1 MKIKNTANSL
11 KFNKF
16 GTLAFLDGLY
26 IFLNLSI
33 VTYLSIFFFKE
44 LDNRFAILIST
55 FVVLLSFFSRNNL
68 FCVIEKVLIKFNKTD
83 LNLYII
89 FAACYFF
96 PLFLTN
102 NLNAL
107 SIFVFALCRFLT
119 GNLFYLAK
127 KSYFSSDEFKEEN
140 NFFIK
145 YFILFILGML
155 IGSVLFVLLNDIF
168 SNSQMNS
175 WAWKCVYVFL
185 IFITVIFSFLF
196 KNKIILSSLNDFLNS
211 DDSNKSLINKSS
223 FFFKNI
229 CSFIPLYL
237 FLIFSCQNWLPRFSN
252 PENMQ
257 LVDYGIINIF

>member
-16 GTLAFLDGLY
+16 GTLAFLDGLD

-119 GNLFYLAK
+119 
-127 KSYFSSDEFKEEN
+127 
-140 NFFIK
+140 I
-145 YFILFILGML
+145 
-155 IGSVLFVLLNDIF
+155 
-168 SNSQMNS
+168 
-175 WAWKCVYVFL
+175 
-185 IFITVIFSFLF
+185 
-196 KNKIILSSLNDFLNS
+196 
-211 DDSNKSLINKSS
+211 
-223 FFFKNI
+223 
-229 CSFIPLYL
+229 
-237 FLIFSCQNWLPRFSN
+237 
-252 PENMQ
+252 
-257 LVDYGIINIF
+257 

>member
-16 GTLAFLDGLY
+16 GTLAFLDGLD

-89 FAACYFF
+89 FAKMLFF
-96 PLFLTN
+96 STFFLTN

-127 KSYFSSDEFKEEN
+127 KKL
-140 NFFIK
+140 FF
-145 YFILFILGML
+145 
-155 IGSVLFVLLNDIF
+155 
-168 SNSQMNS
+168 
-175 WAWKCVYVFL
+175 
-185 IFITVIFSFLF
+185 
-196 KNKIILSSLNDFLNS
+196 
-211 DDSNKSLINKSS
+211 
-223 FFFKNI
+223 
-229 CSFIPLYL
+229 
-237 FLIFSCQNWLPRFSN
+237 
-252 PENMQ
+252 
-257 LVDYGIINIF
+257 